1 MGLGAD
7 ENDDEDV
14 VLDEDAGRERTDTR
28 RYRRAR
34 ITGIA
39 MDSRDE
45 DEGQNEILAL
55 RGGSETK
62 CGQKSCLLFY
72 LVTSVYRR
80 ISI

>member
-28 RYRRAR
+28 RYRCAR

-39 MDSRDE
+39 MDFRDE

-62 CGQKSCLLFY
+62 MWAKILLVI
-72 LVTSVYRR
+72 LPSN
-80 ISI
+80 ICI